1 MTVWLRASI
10 FNYGM
15 GFFPSL
21 AGVIG
26 AASIAAWTALFAATA
41 SAETIPGPPIGVTA
55 SDRAGAY
62 CALSGDPSGSAL
74 AFAAGVAIV
83 AITARRRHGDAD
95 V

>member
-1 MTVWLRASI
+1 MTVRLRASI

-21 AGVIG
+21 AGVIR
-26 AASIAAWTALFAATA
+26 ASSIAAGTALFAATA
-41 SAETIPGPPIGVTA
+41 SAETIPGPPLGVSE

-62 CALSGDPSGSAL
+62 CALTEGSSGGAL